1 MKFPVICSAAA
12 LFCSTAFA
20 SPETLVVDSNHTFA
34 HFSYS
39 HLGFST
45 QQSRFNKTTGTVV
58 YDPEART
65 AVVDITVDAKSV
77 DTGSDLF
84 NGHIQ
89 GPANLDTANFPTV
102 TFKSTDVTFTEDT
115 PTSVDGNLT
124 IKGITKPVVLKI
136 TSFKHAQNP
145 MTHTDA
151 IGAMASGMIKRS
163 EFNAGQFVPMVGDD
177 VTLTISLEAQVPGA
191 APPK

>member
-1 MKFPVICSAAA
+1 MNFPITCSAAV
-12 LFCSTAFA
+12 LLSSTAFA

-65 AVVDITVDAKSV
+65 ASVDITVDAKSV

-89 GPANLDTANFPTV
+89 GPANLDTASFPTA
-102 TFKSTDVTFTEDT
+102 TFKSTAVTFTGDT
-115 PTSVDGNLT
+115 PSSVDGNLT
-124 IKGITKPVVLKI
+124 IKGITKPVALAI

-151 IGAMASGMIKRS
+151 IGAMASGIIKRS
-163 EFNAGQFVPMVGDD
+163 DFNAGQFVPMVGDE
-177 VTLTISLEAQVPGA
+177 VTLTISLEAQVPA
-191 APPK
+191 ATQSK

>member
-1 MKFPVICSAAA
+1 
-12 LFCSTAFA
+12 
-20 SPETLVVDSNHTFA
+20 
-34 HFSYS
+34 
-39 HLGFST
+39 
-45 QQSRFNKTTGTVV
+45 VV